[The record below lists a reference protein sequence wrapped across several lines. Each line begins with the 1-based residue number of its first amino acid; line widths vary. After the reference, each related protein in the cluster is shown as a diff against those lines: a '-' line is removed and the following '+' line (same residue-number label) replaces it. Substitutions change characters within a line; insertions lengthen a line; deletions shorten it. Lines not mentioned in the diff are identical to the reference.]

1 VNLFSQLAL
10 TNLIV
15 LAHIRDYLFDV
26 IKAVYTVSPETYIAS
41 LRPRW
46 LTVLNRQGS
55 SGMHC
60 EVRIEE
66 LGQG

>member
-1 VNLFSQLAL
+1 VNSFSKLAL

-15 LAHIRDYLFDV
+15 VVHITDYLFDV
-26 IKAVYTVSPETYIAS
+26 IKAVYTISPETYIAS

-46 LTVLNRQGS
+46 LTVPNRQVP
-55 SGMHC
+55 SGLHC
-60 EVRIEE
+60 GVRLEE

>member
-1 VNLFSQLAL
+1 MNSFSKLAL

-15 LAHIRDYLFDV
+15 LAHITDYLFDV
-26 IKAVYTVSPETYIAS
+26 IKAVYTVSPETYIAG

-46 LTVLNRQGS
+46 LTVSNRQVP